1 MPNFM
6 TQFKTFLLSK
16 SNGKCQLYYIFI
28 YIFTEQNIPSAL
40 CYFTKRANSFCS
52 LLICSNPQDFLSIKK
67 ISILIV
73 KCIMLQY
80 LCLTNTWNFY
90 FLDQLW
96 PTELSFKLEMHFKY
110 MLYANM
116 VAANNM

>member
-6 TQFKTFLLSK
+6 TQFKTTLKIQWEMPTLLYFL
-16 SNGKCQLYYIFI
+16 YIF
-28 YIFTEQNIPSAL
+28 FTEQNIPSAL

-73 KCIMLQY
+73 KCIMLQC
-80 LCLTNTWNFY
+80 LCLMNTW
-90 FLDQLW
+90 
-96 PTELSFKLEMHFKY
+96 LSFSRPAL
-110 MLYANM
+110 ANRTFFQ
-116 VAANNM
+116 VGNALQVHALCQYGSC